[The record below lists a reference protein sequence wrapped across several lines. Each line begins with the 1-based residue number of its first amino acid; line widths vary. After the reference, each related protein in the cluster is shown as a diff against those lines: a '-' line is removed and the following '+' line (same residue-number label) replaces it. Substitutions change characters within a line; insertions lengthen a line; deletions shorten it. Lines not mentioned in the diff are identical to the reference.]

1 MAGTARGFGTM
12 TGPQSPKQ
20 VRYYAVEDRP
30 VKVES
35 TGPSNL
41 VALVLDLTTGAFVP
55 DPAMLTRVASGAPDV
70 EELSKHKFQRLVKEL
85 RRSASYDR
93 QTTQM
98 TWWPTGDPEYPYTA
112 ELGGAVYTLYYGDF
126 PGEPMYRLLV
136 EGQVVDSLDQWPRL
150 WTKDSIPSVQTPDTT
165 AD

>member
-1 MAGTARGFGTM
+1 
-12 TGPQSPKQ
+12 

-35 TGPSNL
+35 TGPSGL
-41 VALVLDLTTGAFVP
+41 IAHVLDLTTGAFVP
-55 DPAMLTRVASGAPDV
+55 DPVMLERVASGALDV
-70 EELSKHKFQRLVKEL
+70 EELSEHKFQRLVEEL

-98 TWWPTGDPEYPYTA
+98 TWQPTGDPEYPYTA
-112 ELGGAVYTLYYGDF
+112 QLGGTVYTLYYGDF
-126 PGEPMYRLLV
+126 PAEPMYGLLV

-150 WTKDSIPSVQTPDTT
+150 WTKDPTPLAQPPHT
-165 AD
+165 AADSPEAIS

>member
-1 MAGTARGFGTM
+1 M

-20 VRYYAVEDRP
+20 VRYYAVENRP

-35 TGPSNL
+35 TGPSDL

-55 DPAMLTRVASGAPDV
+55 DPAMLARLASGASDV
-70 EELSKHKFQRLVKEL
+70 EELSEHKFQRLVREL

-93 QTTQM
+93 QSTGM
-98 TWWPTGDPEYPYTA
+98 TWHPTGDPEYPYRA

-126 PGEPMYRLLV
+126 PGEPMYKLLV
-136 EGQVVDSLDQWPRL
+136 EGQVVDSLEQWPRL
-150 WTKDSIPSVQTPDTT
+150 WTKDTTPPAQTPD
-165 AD
+165 AAED

>member
-1 MAGTARGFGTM
+1 MM
-12 TGPQSPKQ
+12 VPQSAKQ

-35 TGPSNL
+35 VGPSGL

-55 DPAMLTRVASGAPDV
+55 NPALLERVASGAPDV
-70 EELSKHKFQRLVKEL
+70 KELSEHKFQRLVKEL

-98 TWWPTGDPEYPYTA
+98 TWHPTGDPEYPYRA

-126 PGEPMYRLLV
+126 PGEPMYSLLV

-150 WTKDSIPSVQTPDTT
+150 WTKDSTPPAQPPNT
-165 AD
+165 AAD

>member
-1 MAGTARGFGTM
+1 MM
-12 TGPQSPKQ
+12 ELQSPKQ

-35 TGPSNL
+35 TGPSAS
-41 VALVLDLTTGAFVP
+41 VALVLDLSTGAFVP
-55 DPAMLTRVASGAPDV
+55 DPALLPRVASGDPGV
-70 EELSKHKFQRLVKEL
+70 EELSEHTFQRLVKEL

-93 QTTQM
+93 QSTQM
-98 TWWPTGDPEYPYTA
+98 TWRPTGDPECPYST

-150 WTKDSIPSVQTPDTT
+150 WIKDTSPPTQPRAT
-165 AD
+165 ASD